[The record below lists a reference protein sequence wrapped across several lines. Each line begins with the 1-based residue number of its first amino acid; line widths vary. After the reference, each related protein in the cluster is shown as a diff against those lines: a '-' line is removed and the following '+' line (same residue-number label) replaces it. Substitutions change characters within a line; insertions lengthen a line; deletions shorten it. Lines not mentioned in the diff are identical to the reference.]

1 MNRLRCFFLA
11 AIVVISSATLALGGD
26 IQAPGIAAPAP
37 TPTPNAL
44 MTASTDGLTQPASTE
59 GIQIGWQDEA
69 TAILVEI
76 LFTIF

>member
-11 AIVVISSATLALGGD
+11 TIVVISSATLALGGD

-37 TPTPNAL
+37 TPTNAL

-59 GIQIGWQDEA
+59 GIQISWQDEA
-69 TAILVEI
+69 TAILVDI
-76 LFTIF
+76 LLTIF